1 MKKLFLGIVLTVSL
15 GILSGCMIT
24 ENYDEYKRKQ
34 FRSTDEISE
43 IIANDSSTN
52 YSLQVSD
59 TEELLVEYSDS
70 TTESWYDIDVADGVL
85 KIEKTQG
92 TVGVE
97 ENSVI
102 ITLPKKE
109 YKNISIETSNGNI
122 VFENILAE
130 KYKCFVKNGDITGT
144 LNGNETDYLIVAK
157 VQNGSSNIK
166 DHVIESSKII
176 EFNVENGNVNVN
188 FSDFDQSSLESLK
201 SDAISKNIRQEIE
214 SDNSENKKQAE
225 VSDGVYRTYSFG
237 TTLQEDTVLKIQPD
251 LLFQAVDQPVKTLIY
266 LNGSLY
272 KTVDFSGE
280 EEEIRL
286 DKSGNYWIIVV
297 DAENNYKDITDEIDY
312 YVECDENSIL
322 YLQ

>member
-130 KYKCFVKNGDITGT
+130 KYKCFVKNGDITGSISGVMDEFSIT
-144 LNGNETDYLIVAK
+144 CTIKKGE
-157 VQNGSSNIK
+157 SN
-166 DHVIESSKII
+166 
-176 EFNVENGNVNVN
+176 
-188 FSDFDQSSLESLK
+188 LPALK
-201 SDAISKNIRQEIE
+201 E
-214 SDNSENKKQAE
+214 
-225 VSDGVYRTYSFG
+225 GG
-237 TTLQEDTVLKIQPD
+237 
-251 LLFQAVDQPVKTLIY
+251 
-266 LNGSLY
+266 
-272 KTVDFSGE
+272 
-280 EEEIRL
+280 
-286 DKSGNYWIIVV
+286 DKSLT
-297 DAENNYKDITDEIDY
+297 AECNNGDINMNF
-312 YVECDENSIL
+312 VK
-322 YLQ
+322 